1 MPADHGSAASGI
13 GGWLELSTDADTT
26 EMADRFVQFPGA
38 ARLADANGT
47 ATLYVGGI
55 GVTVRAGTRAGWGKL
70 SVAVDAAVLR
80 RLHDGQYGAPSDD
93 DTLVVGGL
101 ALQLAEAKAEA
112 ADPAPAT
119 PAAGRLGLGGPGAV
133 RVASYD
139 AMTAARRLAGLF
151 GVQPGTYTEPALN
164 CSVWSVRLAG
174 FAVEFVSSRTA
185 ARADR
190 TGAFLASGGE
200 RTQSLALPMADLHP
214 VRERLAQLGIPF
226 TQWGDSVLALP
237 ARVLGGGAV
246 ELSTTLARQTG
257 TVTT

>member
-1 MPADHGSAASGI
+1 VPADHAPAATGI
-13 GGWLELSTDADTT
+13 GGWLELNADPDAT
-26 EMADRFVQFPGA
+26 EVARRFAQFLGV

-55 GVTVRAGTRAGWGKL
+55 GVSVRAGTRAGWGKL
-70 SVAVDAAVLR
+70 SVPVDAAVLR
-80 RLHDGQYGAPSDD
+80 RLHDGQCGAPAD
-93 DTLVVGGL
+93 DTLTVGGL
-101 ALQLAEAKAEA
+101 TLQLAEAKAEA

-119 PAAGRLGLGGPGAV
+119 PAADRLGLGGPAAV

-139 AMTAARRLAGLF
+139 AMAAAGHLAALF
-151 GVQPGTYTEPALN
+151 GVEPGRYTEPALN
-164 CSVWSVRLAG
+164 YSVWSVGLAG

-185 ARADR
+185 ATADR

-214 VRERLAQLGIPF
+214 VRAVLAGHGIPF

-237 ARVLGGGAV
+237 ARVLGGGIV
-246 ELSTTLARQTG
+246 ELSTTLARQNG
-257 TVTT
+257 TATS